1 VLNSVILYH
10 LFAFSNTFIKL
21 LLIKQSQDNTITKN
35 NCTLNNWEGMTLDYS
50 SNNNII
56 ENNTCD
62 SNKRYGIWLRYSS
75 NYNNIYL
82 NNFKNNANN
91 VESSDSTNIWNSP
104 SKITY
109 TYKGKTCENYLGNYW
124 SGYTGRDAN
133 KDGIGDTP
141 YSINSDNDNYPLMER
156 FENYFAVE
164 KLQKGNIVVTT
175 VYLHVRNITN
185 WNNPLDPNNLI
196 FTIPP
201 DNVGKILD
209 GPKTD
214 NQYGYTWWNIEWD
227 NCEIGWSAE
236 GPFDKPTEKWLV
248 KTDKPFIK
256 IQDLED
262 PFNYQGNYELNQT
275 ELRAE
280 EKKEG
285 VLQNVTKYAKKYK
298 ISPALIMAIIRQESD
313 FNANAKGDYWKGEY
327 YSFGYMQV
335 SYGAANDTYKEYT
348 GDEDKGTEEE
358 WKNDGL
364 DPETNIKYGVRYLR
378 IQHGRIKD
386 GCSGYGDVYGD
397 ILKSTIS
404 AYNAGHPTLTN
415 RMCYVLGGKCNGEYT
430 GVTEGK
436 SVNGEHRGYKFFLA
450 NRVPAAKPVI
460 TTPLEITAKDIYYV
474 EDTLAAEFT
483 ITNRA
488 AKSVTFDVLVVGG
501 RGPTG
506 EVVDFD
512 KTYDLTLNPGD
523 SYDYEGH
530 LTLPNKPGIYH
541 FFCAYHTEEH
551 MPGEDE
557 YNWNTNIDV
566 EIDGKIVEDFS
577 EANKY
582 RERDIIVFEETYIS
596 PAPPP
601 VLWEEIH
608 GPWDSWPT
616 SLGNWNEAPQIDVN
630 PNNPNEIYLEA
641 IHRTNNWWEDQ
652 GGKLYK
658 STNGGDSWNPI
669 NPGLPRLTLSE
680 YYWPIRA
687 IAIAPSNPDIIY
699 VGTSGLNPYSS
710 LLPSAKGIYKSTNGG
725 SEWTSVGGPYTGK
738 WIFKT
743 YCSISS
749 LVVDPTDPDTVYAG
763 TVGGG
768 IWKTTNGGESWEKIW
783 DTPVPDKSLDVNAL
797 AISPANP
804 NTIYAATYHF
814 PPENLYA
821 SGLAW
826 EYDLI
831 KSENGGDTFETVP
844 HPEKGEFIQYK
855 IDDIAVDN
863 KNADIVYV
871 IDERYKVYR
880 STTGGKNWLE
890 ASGVGGND
898 PLPFIQSVPGLAW
911 FHRYGKSGSIAIP
924 TAYSNVIYASGEWGF
939 KNVYH
944 SHDSG
949 ENWLPYGDL
958 KDRHVKELVLAS
970 NTDSCVIYATAIEGL
985 FKVDIS
991 NSMPSDDNYR
1001 LTWVYETDASPNC
1014 VSVASD
1020 GGYIAVGSPDGL
1032 YLLDRDKNLIWA
1044 YQTDFPIV
1052 DV

>member
-1 VLNSVILYH
+1 
-10 LFAFSNTFIKL
+10 
-21 LLIKQSQDNTITKN
+21 
-35 NCTLNNWEGMTLDYS
+35 
-50 SNNNII
+50 
-56 ENNTCD
+56 
-62 SNKRYGIWLRYSS
+62 
-75 NYNNIYL
+75 
-82 NNFKNNANN
+82 
-91 VESSDSTNIWNSP
+91 
-104 SKITY
+104 
-109 TYKGKTCENYLGNYW
+109 
-124 SGYTGRDAN
+124 
-133 KDGIGDTP
+133 
-141 YSINSDNDNYPLMER
+141 
-156 FENYFAVE
+156 
-164 KLQKGNIVVTT
+164 
-175 VYLHVRNITN
+175 
-185 WNNPLDPNNLI
+185 
-196 FTIPP
+196 
-201 DNVGKILD
+201 
-209 GPKTD
+209 
-214 NQYGYTWWNIEWD
+214 
-227 NCEIGWSAE
+227 
-236 GPFDKPTEKWLV
+236 
-248 KTDKPFIK
+248 
-256 IQDLED
+256 
-262 PFNYQGNYELNQT
+262 
-275 ELRAE
+275 
-280 EKKEG
+280 
-285 VLQNVTKYAKKYK
+285 
-298 ISPALIMAIIRQESD
+298 
-313 FNANAKGDYWKGEY
+313 
-327 YSFGYMQV
+327 
-335 SYGAANDTYKEYT
+335 
-348 GDEDKGTEEE
+348 
-358 WKNDGL
+358 
-364 DPETNIKYGVRYLR
+364 
-378 IQHGRIKD
+378 
-386 GCSGYGDVYGD
+386 
-397 ILKSTIS
+397 
-404 AYNAGHPTLTN
+404 
-415 RMCYVLGGKCNGEYT
+415 
-430 GVTEGK
+430 
-436 SVNGEHRGYKFFLA
+436 
-450 NRVPAAKPVI
+450 
-460 TTPLEITAKDIYYV
+460 
-474 EDTLAAEFT
+474 
-483 ITNRA
+483 
-488 AKSVTFDVLVVGG
+488 
-501 RGPTG
+501 
-506 EVVDFD
+506 
-512 KTYDLTLNPGD
+512 
-523 SYDYEGH
+523 
-530 LTLPNKPGIYH
+530 
-541 FFCAYHTEEH
+541 
-551 MPGEDE
+551 
-557 YNWNTNIDV
+557 
-566 EIDGKIVEDFS
+566 
-577 EANKY
+577 
-582 RERDIIVFEETYIS
+582 
-596 PAPPP
+596 
-601 VLWEEIH
+601 
-608 GPWDSWPT
+608 
-616 SLGNWNEAPQIDVN
+616 
-630 PNNPNEIYLEA
+630 
-641 IHRTNNWWEDQ
+641 
-652 GGKLYK
+652 
-658 STNGGDSWNPI
+658 
-669 NPGLPRLTLSE
+669 LSE

-911 FHRYGKSGSIAIP
+911 FHRYWKSGSIAIP

-1052 DV
+1052 DVSMTADVSHIVAGGSEGIIIPDGVVYCLNTQGELLWSTEPNGVSSVSLSPDGNYFAMTYVHGLGWNDIVALWGFNEEKWLWHYTFGRDETGAVSVSADGEYIAVGGAAMLDDGAVRLYNKTGDLLWEYATDTTTLGGDKYSVSISSDGKYIAAGNQRNNNLYFFDRDQKLLWSYNTGYVNGVSISSDGNYIVAASSDKIYLCDRYENLLWTYEINNIKDVSMSADADMIVAVTEDNKVYAFAPAHVLKNIRIGYQPSTHQIVHINATEYKKTHPDEAAEIFAMEIG